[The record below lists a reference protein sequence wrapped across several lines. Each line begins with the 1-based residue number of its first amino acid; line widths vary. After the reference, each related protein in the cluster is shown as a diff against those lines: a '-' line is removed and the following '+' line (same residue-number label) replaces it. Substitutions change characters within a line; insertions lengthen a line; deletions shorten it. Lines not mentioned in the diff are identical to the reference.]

1 MSLNIRF
8 PNITAGTE
16 EQQITQIRNFL
27 YQLVEQLNW
36 ALSNMESGTATQ
48 TETQSTN
55 LSTSAYEEL
64 RAMMVRL
71 SKEID
76 TKLEQ
81 FVTEKALDDAVDD
94 AMVDALEGYA
104 KTEDLAGFVTDDELE
119 GMVTDEELSQMIVDY
134 IRDKSVVSTEYGFW
148 RLNRYKSGLCR
159 LEGSF
164 LVTPSTSEVRTVL
177 YRSNTF
183 EIPIPNSIATEA
195 VTATAKGC
203 CFVEYEGISVDE
215 ETQEAFLC
223 FRLVSDAEFPAD
235 TEIEVGFSVTGTYFE
250 QETGGDTNGETQ

>member
-1 MSLNIRF
+1 MSVNIRF

-16 EQQITQIRNFL
+16 AQQITQIRSFL
-27 YQLVEQLNW
+27 HQLVEQLNW
-36 ALSNMESGTATQ
+36 VLSNMESGTATQ
-48 TETQSTN
+48 TEAQSTS
-55 LSTSAYEEL
+55 LSTSEFEEL

-71 SKEID
+71 SREID
-76 TKLEQ
+76 TKVEQ
-81 FVTEKALDDAVDD
+81 FVTKNALDDAVAEAID
-94 AMVDALEGYA
+94 GYA
-104 KTEDLAGFVTDDELE
+104 KTEDLEGFVTEDELE
-119 GMVTDEELSQMIVDY
+119 GMVTDEELSQMIVDH
-134 IRDKSVVSTEYGFW
+134 ISDERVVSTECGFW

-215 ETQEAFLC
+215 ETQESFLC

-235 TEIEVGFSVTGTYFE
+235 RSIEVGFSVTGTYFE
-250 QETGGDTNGETQ
+250 QETGGDTNGES